1 MPSRF
6 FGLLQFRTTVRRKEI
21 TMITALAL
29 LGACAAARGAY
40 ALYTAWRLLPR
51 RNEDLVLF

>member
-1 MPSRF
+1 
-6 FGLLQFRTTVRRKEI
+6 
-21 TMITALAL
+21 MITALAL